1 MAMGRCGGYPALN
14 SVISFAHDTNMRQ
27 IIKEGKPYPTD
38 FTEIRQW
45 LKEGKLKAGSVE
57 VYQGPTPNILCKDGD
72 LFSSAGNANGA
83 WGDPLERDLSRVE
96 NDVKYGW
103 ITPDVAR
110 TVYGVIVDGKGQVK
124 VTESNELRQ
133 QMRQRRKESSVDAK
147 EWWKKERGQVIR
159 KEFQEDV
166 YNMYADIV
174 KYDKFGREFMGMWQL
189 PEDYRL

>member
-1 MAMGRCGGYPALN
+1 M
-14 SVISFAHDTNMRQ
+14 
-27 IIKEGKPYPTD
+27 
-38 FTEIRQW
+38 
-45 LKEGKLKAGSVE
+45 KAGSVE

-83 WGDPLERDLSRVE
+83 WGDPLERDFSRVE

-110 TVYGVIVDGKGQVK
+110 GVYGVVVDGKGQVR

-133 QMRQRRKESSVDAK
+133 QMRQKRKERSVDAK
-147 EWWKKERGQVIR
+147 EWWKKEREQVIR

-166 YNMYADIV
+166 RNMYADI
-174 KYDKFGREFMGMWQL
+174 
-189 PEDYRL
+189 